1 MVVSVRNEQ
10 RDAPVNVARMARLAR
25 RSVRRLCIRARGT
38 LAVTFIDARR
48 MRALNRRFLHHD
60 RTTDVLS
67 FRYDLP
73 APRSKNIVV
82 ARQAGGEPIVGD
94 IVISPSAAG
103 RYARRHGLSYTEELS
118 RYVVHGLLHWLGH
131 EDRTAAQQRKMR
143 AMEDRLLKT
152 S

>member
-1 MVVSVRNEQ
+1 MRISVRNEQ

-25 RSVRRLCIRARGT
+25 RSVRRLRIRARGT
-38 LAVTFIDARR
+38 LAVTFIDAHR
-48 MRALNRRFLHHD
+48 MRALNRRFLRHD

-67 FRYDLP
+67 FRYD
-73 APRSKNIVV
+73 
-82 ARQAGGEPIVGD
+82 GEPIAGD
-94 IVISPSAAG
+94 IVISPSAAQ
-103 RYARRHGLSYTEELS
+103 RYARRHGVPYTEELS

-152 S
+152 P